1 MSTLRDLPDTWR
13 WADFGAIAHV
23 ASNLV
28 DPLSY
33 PDLPHIA
40 PNHIQSKTGRLL
52 PYTTVAGDGVT
63 SPKNLFC
70 SGQILYSKIRPYLA
84 KAILATF
91 TGLCSADMYPLETAL
106 NPNYLLYWLLTNEF
120 TQYASLVQG
129 RTVLPKIN
137 RGQLERLPVPI
148 APMQEQEKIVAA
160 IEEQL
165 SRLDAGT
172 AALERVRRKLTQV
185 RAAVLQAAISGELIA
200 GDHDEPSLASE
211 LPPTAVIQPPY
222 PDRPPNWITT
232 TISAIAH
239 VTSGATPSRGQK
251 EYWTNGSIPWI
262 TSALVNNET
271 IASASEYITPLALEK
286 TPVKLMPIGT
296 LLVAMYGEG
305 RTRGHCSELL
315 IEATT
320 NQACAG
326 IVLNESWA
334 FVMPFL
340 KLVLKA
346 SYEANRRL
354 SSGGV
359 QPNLSVGIIKRLSV
373 SLPPRNEQRRICEE
387 VAAQLSLIDQLDA
400 ALSRGLTLGNRLRA
414 SILDGAFSGRL
425 VPQDPTDEP
434 ASVLLGRIA
443 AERATSNGHMRRSQ
457 KKVTS

>member
-1 MSTLRDLPDTWR
+1 
-13 WADFGAIAHV
+13 
-23 ASNLV
+23 
-28 DPLSY
+28 
-33 PDLPHIA
+33 
-40 PNHIQSKTGRLL
+40 
-52 PYTTVAGDGVT
+52 
-63 SPKNLFC
+63 
-70 SGQILYSKIRPYLA
+70 
-84 KAILATF
+84 
-91 TGLCSADMYPLETAL
+91 
-106 NPNYLLYWLLTNEF
+106 
-120 TQYASLVQG
+120 
-129 RTVLPKIN
+129 
-137 RGQLERLPVPI
+137 
-148 APMQEQEKIVAA
+148 
-160 IEEQL
+160 
-165 SRLDAGT
+165 
-172 AALERVRRKLTQV
+172 
-185 RAAVLQAAISGELIA
+185 
-200 GDHDEPSLASE
+200 LASK
-211 LPPTAVIQPPY
+211 LPPTAVIQSSY
-222 PDRPPNWITT
+222 PDQPPNWVTI

-239 VTSGATPSRGQK
+239 VTSGATPSRSQK

-334 FVMPFL
+334 FVKPFL

-359 QPNLSVGIIKRLSV
+359 QPNLSVGIIKRLPV

-414 SILDGAFSGRL
+414 SILDAAFSGRL
-425 VPQDPTDEP
+425 VPHDPADEP
-434 ASVLLGRIA
+434 ASVLLERIA
-443 AERATSNGHMRRSQ
+443 AERAASNGHMPRSQ
-457 KKVTS
+457 EKVTS